1 MSNMA
6 VDSKS
11 IAYQMQTIYV
21 RESLSDPCMFH
32 ATMYAASAHLDA
44 ARNDRDN
51 PITLYHQTE
60 TLHLVRKRI
69 AQSQDGAD
77 EGLDG
82 AIAGVIPLAFFTVSL
97 AQMAQR
103 AVIGADESSIF
114 QAI

>member
-1 MSNMA
+1 MSKMA
-6 VDSKS
+6 VDPKS
-11 IAYQMQTIYV
+11 IAYQMQTIYL
-21 RESLSDPCMFH
+21 RQSLSDPCMFH

-69 AQSQDGAD
+69 AQSQEGTG

-97 AQMAQR
+97 AKLGQ
-103 AVIGADESSIF
+103 VDGP
-114 QAI
+114 

>member
-1 MSNMA
+1 MA
-6 VDSKS
+6 VDSKT

-69 AQSQDGAD
+69 AQSQDGPD

-97 AQMAQR
+97 TQLAQ
-103 AVIGADESSIF
+103 GADANSGSRI
-114 QAI
+114 

>member
-21 RESLSDPCMFH
+21 RQSLSDPCMFH
-32 ATMYAASAHLDA
+32 ATLYAASAHLDA
-44 ARNDRDN
+44 ARTDRDN
-51 PITLYHQTE
+51 PITIYHQTE
-60 TLHLVRKRI
+60 TLHFVRKRI
-69 AQSQDGAD
+69 AQSQEGTD

-97 AQMAQR
+97 TQLTHR
-103 AVIGADESSIF
+103 ADANSGSRI
-114 QAI
+114 